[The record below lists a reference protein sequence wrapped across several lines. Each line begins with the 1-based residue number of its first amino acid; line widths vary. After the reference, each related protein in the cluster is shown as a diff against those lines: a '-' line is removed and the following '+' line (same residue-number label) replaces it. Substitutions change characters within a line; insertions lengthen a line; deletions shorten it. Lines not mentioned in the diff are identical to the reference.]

1 MKKILKVLETTECL
15 VYIKNKHTFDKIQNG
30 GAYI

>member
-1 MKKILKVLETTECL
+1 MKKMLKALEANKCL
-15 VYIKNKHTFDKIQNG
+15 VYIKCKHALDKTQNG

>member
-1 MKKILKVLETTECL
+1 MRKTLETNKCL
-15 VYIKNKHTFDKIQNG
+15 MYINNKHTFDKIQNG

>member
-1 MKKILKVLETTECL
+1 MKKMLKVLETNKCL
-15 VYIKNKHTFDKIQNG
+15 VCIKYKHTFDKTQNG

>member
-1 MKKILKVLETTECL
+1 MRKILETNKCL
-15 VYIKNKHTFDKIQNG
+15 VYIKCKHTFDKTQNG